1 MTEKSF
7 FEVFPSLELG
17 ESLQGLF
24 GQVKVTKVAMTRAKD
39 LLRVY
44 ISSEKLISKKHIY
57 EAEKAIKTQIFST
70 APVRVQILEKF
81 MLSRQYTPEKLMDV
95 YRDSILDE
103 LKHYN
108 IFEYNLFRQAD
119 CVFPEED
126 VMEMT
131 MEDSVVAEGK
141 SVIMISSELPE
152 ILGMCDRIYIMNEG
166 KMVGELAGSEAT
178 QELIMSHILGT
189 AGKEQTA

>member
-1 MTEKSF
+1 M
-7 FEVFPSLELG
+7 
-17 ESLQGLF
+17 
-24 GQVKVTKVAMTRAKD
+24 KVTKVAMTRAKD

-103 LKHYN
+103 LKHTTFLN
-108 IFEYNLFRQAD
+108 TIFSCQAD
-119 CVFPEED
+119 CVFQ
-126 VMEMT
+126 
-131 MEDSVVAEGK
+131 K
-141 SVIMISSELPE
+141 KISW
-152 ILGMCDRIYIMNEG
+152 
-166 KMVGELAGSEAT
+166 K
-178 QELIMSHILGT
+178 
-189 AGKEQTA
+189 

>member
-1 MTEKSF
+1 M
-7 FEVFPSLELG
+7 
-17 ESLQGLF
+17 
-24 GQVKVTKVAMTRAKD
+24 
-39 LLRVY
+39 
-44 ISSEKLISKKHIY
+44 
-57 EAEKAIKTQIFST
+57 
-70 APVRVQILEKF
+70 QILEKF

-131 MEDSVVAEGK
+131 MEDSVVAERKIRRAGCGFWK
-141 SVIMISSELPE
+141 KIFCERC
-152 ILGMCDRIYIMNEG
+152 GM
-166 KMVGELAGSEAT
+166 S
-178 QELIMSHILGT
+178 
-189 AGKEQTA
+189 